1 MDSSSKDFGERDME
15 TIRKTTLDMRTL
27 LLCSDLQF
35 TGITR
40 SVLTHLQVTPKIVA
54 SSEAALD
61 AIHNFEFDV
70 IVVNWR
76 EIDNLG
82 DFLCAVRCSKINRH
96 CVLVAI
102 VRDLLD
108 LKQSFAAGVHFLI
121 HKPASEVQIERC
133 LRAAYCAHRPQ
144 RRKQHRESVH
154 IVATMSRR
162 NQPFAEAVVVN
173 VSEGGAGLQREP
185 GEYRSLSAG
194 EELSLRFALPGENEL
209 LDISGIVV
217 WVSASAYGVRFKYM
231 PEHQRTALQ
240 QWLTDCVERS
250 MTKLCERIRAACA

>member
-1 MDSSSKDFGERDME
+1 ME

-27 LLCSDLQF
+27 LLCSDLQL

-40 SVLTHLQVTPKIVA
+40 SVLNQLQVTPKIVA
-54 SSEAALD
+54 NCESALG
-61 AIHNFEFDV
+61 AIQDCEFDV
-70 IVVNWR
+70 IVVDWR

-82 DFLCAVRCSKINRH
+82 DFLCAARRSKINRH

-102 VRDLLD
+102 VRDMLD

-133 LRAAYCAHRPQ
+133 LRAAYCARVAQ

-162 NQPFAEAVVVN
+162 KQPFAEALVVN

-185 GEYRSLSAG
+185 GEYHSLSAG
-194 EELSLRFALPGENEL
+194 EELVLRFALPGQDGQ

-217 WVSASAYGVRFKYM
+217 WISADAYGVRFKYM
-231 PEHQRTALQ
+231 PEHQRAALQ